1 MNQCVVDFDRVCIG
15 ECATR
20 SIVLKNIG
28 ALGTGFQIA
37 KVCALFLS
45 THKLKC
51 VYLRTYVHGY
61 VLVDTVEAC
70 DLRTYV
76 HAQYMLFMYVHVWP
90 GGLNVKGVK

>member
-20 SIVLKNIG
+20 NIVLKNIG

-51 VYLRTYVHGY
+51 MCLHTYVYLYYVITRVCTYVS
-61 VLVDTVEAC
+61 
-70 DLRTYV
+70 TYV
-76 HAQYMLFMYVHVWP
+76 RIYTDMYLWIP
-90 GGLNVKGVK
+90 